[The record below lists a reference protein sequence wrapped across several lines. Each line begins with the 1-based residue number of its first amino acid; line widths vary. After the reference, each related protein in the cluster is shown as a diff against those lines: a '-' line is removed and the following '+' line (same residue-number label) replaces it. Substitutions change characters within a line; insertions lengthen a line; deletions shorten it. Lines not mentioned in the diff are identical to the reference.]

1 MTDIN
6 NSTTKKI
13 IDINIKRIKDTLND
27 DYEPRE
33 DLDYVDVFFPKLC
46 AIYGTN
52 ICLEISEGKDI
63 ESLLNKRGLSVA
75 DFSRIE
81 AMMKNGM
88 DHVDKNNGS
97 LSSIFEVENACND
110 TLKSYAETAAKR
122 LEQEGKK
129 IDLDIIKRAIKDSFT
144 LNSNIYTPCSEYE
157 KDKEN
162 EMSVK

>member
-13 IDINIKRIKDTLND
+13 IDIYIKRMKESTLNE

-33 DLDYVDVFFPKLC
+33 EMDFVDVFFRKLC
-46 AIYGTN
+46 AIYGTK

-63 ESLLNKRGLSVA
+63 ESLLNQRGLSVA

-81 AMMKNGM
+81 AMMKDGM
-88 DHVDKNNGS
+88 NHVEKSSGS

-110 TLKSYAETAAKR
+110 TLKSYAETVAKK

-129 IDLDIIKRAIKDSFT
+129 IDLDIIKKAIEDSFT

-157 KDKEN
+157 KDKTN
-162 EMSVK
+162 VK